1 MAKINIK
8 IEGQSYQVEEGLTIL
23 EAAKECGYEI
33 PSLCA
38 YNHGECSLASC
49 RVCLVEATGARGL
62 VASCVYPIS
71 EGMEITISSPKAT
84 AARRASVELIL
95 SNHSMNCQQCDK
107 NGHCELLYVAQVV
120 GARENKFVGSKTPIT
135 VDEISPSI
143 IRDTSKCILCGRC
156 VSRCVAAHGTGIL
169 GFEKRGFSTIVSPA
183 ANRSFATSPCIL
195 CGQCVNVCPT
205 GALMEKSEIDKVDE
219 ARRAGKYLVVQTAPA
234 IRATLGEEF
243 GYKIGTPVTGQM
255 VAALRRLGFNKVYD
269 TNFGA
274 DLTIMEEANELL
286 ARIKDG
292 GVLPMITSCSPGWI
306 NYAEYYYGDQLDHL
320 SSCKSPH
327 QMQGAII
334 KSYFAEKNGLKPEDI
349 FVVSIMPCTA
359 KKFEKERPQLQK
371 NGIKDVDAVLTTRE
385 LAKLIKRSGIN
396 FAKLPNEEFD
406 QDLMGEYTGAGV
418 IFGATGGVMEAALR
432 TAYHELTGKEYEAV
446 EFTAVRGMQGLKEA
460 TLNIAG
466 SEIKVAVASGMRNA
480 KVLMDE
486 IRSGKSPYTFIE
498 IMGCPGGCVNGGGQP
513 YVKPCF
519 LPNEDNNILDTYKE
533 KRAKALY
540 SEDERDAQY
549 GKWQSIRLIKEI
561 LLKLCYGIENAIDVE
576 KLISPLYILHDYR
589 IYLDHLL
596 SMEKQESIVCVI
608 FCCLIDNSYRLSFFF
623 ISKGEMFS
631 L

>member
-1 MAKINIK
+1 
-8 IEGQSYQVEEGLTIL
+8 
-23 EAAKECGYEI
+23 
-33 PSLCA
+33 
-38 YNHGECSLASC
+38 
-49 RVCLVEATGARGL
+49 
-62 VASCVYPIS
+62 
-71 EGMEITISSPKAT
+71 
-84 AARRASVELIL
+84 
-95 SNHSMNCQQCDK
+95 
-107 NGHCELLYVAQVV
+107 
-120 GARENKFVGSKTPIT
+120 
-135 VDEISPSI
+135 
-143 IRDTSKCILCGRC
+143 
-156 VSRCVAAHGTGIL
+156 
-169 GFEKRGFSTIVSPA
+169 
-183 ANRSFATSPCIL
+183 
-195 CGQCVNVCPT
+195 
-205 GALMEKSEIDKVDE
+205 
-219 ARRAGKYLVVQTAPA
+219 
-234 IRATLGEEF
+234 
-243 GYKIGTPVTGQM
+243 M

-533 KRAKALY
+533 KRAQALY
-540 SEDERDAQY
+540 SEDERQ
-549 GKWQSIRLIKEI
+549 KVRQSHNNKQVQKLYSDFLGNLILIKLMNYYI
-561 LLKLCYGIENAIDVE
+561 QLMYLE
-576 KLISPLYILHDYR
+576 KDFQKI
-589 IYLDHLL
+589 
-596 SMEKQESIVCVI
+596 
-608 FCCLIDNSYRLSFFF
+608 NN
-623 ISKGEMFS
+623 
-631 L
+631 

>member
-95 SNHSMNCQQCDK
+95 SNHSMNCQQCEK
-107 NGHCELLYVAQVV
+107 NGHCELLYVAKVV

-183 ANRSFATSPCIL
+183 ENRSFATSPCIL

-292 GVLPMITSCSPGWI
+292 GVLPMVTSCSPGWI

-466 SEIKVAVASGMRNA
+466 LEIKVAVASGMRNA

-533 KRAKALY
+533 KRAQALY
-540 SEDERDAQY
+540 SEDERQKVRQSHNNKQVQKLYSDFL
-549 GKWQSIRLIKEI
+549 GKPNSHKAHE
-561 LLKLCYGIENAIDVE
+561 LLHTTYVARERFPKN
-576 KLISPLYILHDYR
+576 K
-589 IYLDHLL
+589 
-596 SMEKQESIVCVI
+596 
-608 FCCLIDNSYRLSFFF
+608 
-623 ISKGEMFS
+623 
-631 L
+631 